1 MPKYKY
7 LGTNSK
13 NKAVKGKL
21 SAKSE
26 NEAYKLLKEDGIT
39 AYNINIL
46 KESNKNKYKLKAPQ
60 LCEFSRQVGTMLGSG
75 VSIMKTM
82 SMLRDSEVNKKVKK
96 VYEELCNTINRGNTL
111 STAMETCDGAFPEM
125 MINIFKSGEESG
137 KLDRSA
143 FKMADYYDRNHKL
156 NTKVKNAMTYPLV
169 LFVVTIIVVII
180 VFTVILPQFFDLFE
194 GIEIPLIT
202 RIMIGVSHALRDYGI
217 LIGLVFFLLGVMSVR
232 LYKVDKVRMAIDR
245 KKVKMKKIGKLLSI
259 IYTARFSRTLSSL
272 YSSGLV
278 LLDAVNFSAKV
289 TGNRYIESQFPEMIS
304 KIKAGNPLSFAIES
318 VEGFDPKLTA
328 VIYIGEETG
337 KLDDMLN
344 SIADSFDHDA
354 DAATTRLLTLI
365 EPIMIVSMAVIVGG
379 IMLSV
384 MLPILTMYN
393 NIG

>member
-7 LGTNSK
+7 VGTNSK

-111 STAMETCDGAFPEM
+111 STAMETCDVAFPEM

-143 FKMADYYDRNHKL
+143 FKMADYYERNHKL
-156 NTKVKNAMTYPLV
+156 NTKVKNAMTYPMV

-337 KLDDMLN
+337 KLDEMLN